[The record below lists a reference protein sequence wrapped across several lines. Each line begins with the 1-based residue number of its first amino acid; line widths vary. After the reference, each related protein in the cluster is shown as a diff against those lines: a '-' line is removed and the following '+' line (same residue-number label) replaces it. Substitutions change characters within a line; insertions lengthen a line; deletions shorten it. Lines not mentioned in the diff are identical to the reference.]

1 MNLRSRA
8 PLHHPGIQLAPLVD
22 VLLLL
27 LIFFL
32 LTWNA
37 ARNENEL
44 DVKVPKA
51 SAAREKSAPIGD
63 VVVNVK
69 ADGNVVVNRR
79 TLTGPELTDLLKGLV
94 QLNAEQ
100 AVVIRGDEA
109 GAYKNI
115 IGVLNIC
122 TQAGITNSGSQ
133 RAPFWPSTRPR
144 FGVPNRCSLPSPVP
158 SRLTNSTHFP
168 RGLRQI
174 NRAKPLRRKP
184 KPLIAVRS
192 ITQTLCSTASS
203 TISPSRN
210 TKNIS
215 TIIRA
220 VPVARTLI
228 FHWVNVFEIF
238 IAPPMRGPAFRK
250 S

>member
-8 PLHHPGIQLAPLVD
+8 QLHHPGIQLAPLVD

-51 SAAREKSAPIGD
+51 SSAKDKPASIGD

-69 ADGNVVVNRR
+69 TDGNVVVNRR
-79 TLTGPELTDLLKGLV
+79 TLTGAELTELLKGLV
-94 QLNAEQ
+94 QLNSEQ

-122 TQAGITNSGSQ
+122 TEAGITNVAFAS
-133 RAPFWPSTRPR
+133 
-144 FGVPNRCSLPSPVP
+144 
-158 SRLTNSTHFP
+158 
-168 RGLRQI
+168 
-174 NRAKPLRRKP
+174 AK
-184 KPLIAVRS
+184 
-192 ITQTLCSTASS
+192 
-203 TISPSRN
+203 
-210 TKNIS
+210 
-215 TIIRA
+215 
-220 VPVARTLI
+220 
-228 FHWVNVFEIF
+228 
-238 IAPPMRGPAFRK
+238 
-250 S
+250 

>member
-1 MNLRSRA
+1 MNLRSHA

-51 SAAREKSAPIGD
+51 SAAREKTAPIGD
-63 VVVNVK
+63 VIVNVK

-79 TLTGPELTDLLKGLV
+79 TLSGGELTELLKGLA
-94 QLNAEQ
+94 QLSPDQ

-115 IGVLNIC
+115 VGVLNIC
-122 TQAGITNSGSQ
+122 TEAGITNV
-133 RAPFWPSTRPR
+133 AFAT
-144 FGVPNRCSLPSPVP
+144 
-158 SRLTNSTHFP
+158 
-168 RGLRQI
+168 
-174 NRAKPLRRKP
+174 AK
-184 KPLIAVRS
+184 
-192 ITQTLCSTASS
+192 
-203 TISPSRN
+203 
-210 TKNIS
+210 
-215 TIIRA
+215 
-220 VPVARTLI
+220 
-228 FHWVNVFEIF
+228 
-238 IAPPMRGPAFRK
+238 
-250 S
+250 

>member
-8 PLHHPGIQLAPLVD
+8 PIHHPGIQLAPLVD

-51 SAAREKSAPIGD
+51 SAAKEKSAPIGD
-63 VVVNVK
+63 VIVNVK

-79 TLTGPELTDLLKGLV
+79 SLSSAELADLLKSLV
-94 QLNAEQ
+94 KLNAEQ

-115 IGVLNIC
+115 INVLNIC
-122 TQAGITNSGSQ
+122 TEAGITNL
-133 RAPFWPSTRPR
+133 AFAT
-144 FGVPNRCSLPSPVP
+144 
-158 SRLTNSTHFP
+158 
-168 RGLRQI
+168 
-174 NRAKPLRRKP
+174 AK
-184 KPLIAVRS
+184 
-192 ITQTLCSTASS
+192 
-203 TISPSRN
+203 
-210 TKNIS
+210 
-215 TIIRA
+215 
-220 VPVARTLI
+220 
-228 FHWVNVFEIF
+228 
-238 IAPPMRGPAFRK
+238 
-250 S
+250 